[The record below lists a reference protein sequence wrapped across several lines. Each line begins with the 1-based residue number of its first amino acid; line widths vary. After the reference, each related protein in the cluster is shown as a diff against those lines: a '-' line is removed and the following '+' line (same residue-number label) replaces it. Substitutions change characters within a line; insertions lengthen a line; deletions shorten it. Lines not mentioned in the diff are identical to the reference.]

1 MHPHQDA
8 TALRSHD
15 RPIGYGVGQAEVTFA
30 FDTPDRPAVRDPGGG
45 RPADLP
51 LLAQGDAP

>member
-1 MHPHQDA
+1 MHPHRGGMA
-8 TALRSHD
+8 PHTHD
-15 RPIGYGVGQAEVTFA
+15 RPLGYGVGQADVTFA
-30 FDTPDRPAVRDPGGG
+30 FDTPDRLAVRYPGGG